1 MEETAVVW
9 PISFIQ
15 QAFHVNVD
23 ESLQENGN
31 SIVIPESSFALV
43 VGRFSRPRIMTQ

>member
-15 QAFHVNVD
+15 QAFHVKGD

-43 VGRFSRPRIMTQ
+43 LGRFRCSRIMT